1 MPELSDLELIEQ
13 AIKGQDEALA
23 ALIQRY
29 ITLVYRFLCRL
40 VGDSATAEDLAQE
53 TFLKAWKGLPG
64 FDRKK
69 VFKTWIFSIA
79 KHTAIDFLRKRQPIP
94 FAAFEDEEMPDFS
107 EHIVDTQPL
116 PTELAERADLAA
128 ELQRGLD
135 QLNPDARSVVLM
147 HETEELTFQ
156 EISEIMQESLNTV
169 KSRYRRAIL
178 GLRRIL
184 WRNAPKKP

>member
-29 ITLVYRFLCRL
+29 ITPVYRFLCRL

-69 VFKTWIFSIA
+69 SLKHGFFRLRNTRRSIFCVNDNRSP
-79 KHTAIDFLRKRQPIP
+79 LRHLKMRKCLI
-94 FAAFEDEEMPDFS
+94 
-107 EHIVDTQPL
+107 
-116 PTELAERADLAA
+116 LANILLIR
-128 ELQRGLD
+128 
-135 QLNPDARSVVLM
+135 
-147 HETEELTFQ
+147 
-156 EISEIMQESLNTV
+156 
-169 KSRYRRAIL
+169 SRYLQNLRSEPI
-178 GLRRIL
+178 LRRNCSGGWI
-184 WRNAPKKP
+184 N